1 MYICEICATAFD
13 TPSTVT
19 DTNTDGEHIWR
30 ESLRT
35 CPICAT
41 AERFNRATP
50 CPGCDSWMPHGDILC
65 RSCRLSLKNRF
76 TAFAGELTAEEEEQL
91 DAWLDGDTIQNRGK
105 WT

>member
-41 AERFNRATP
+41 AERFHHAVEMIDHTSKQFGNGRALAQLTEAHFVNFINYTHLLFDCNRIF
-50 CPGCDSWMPHGDILC
+50 CIIIL
-65 RSCRLSLKNRF
+65 
-76 TAFAGELTAEEEEQL
+76 
-91 DAWLDGDTIQNRGK
+91 
-105 WT
+105 